1 MLRYLSI
8 GALMLSSAT
17 AMAEGPSY
25 SYIQGL
31 YQEVDVDFG
40 GDADGDGFAVAGSVA
55 INDSWYMFVDYA
67 SAEFDLSI
75 DFDRWAVGGGWHSA
89 ISETTD
95 WFVTA
100 SYVDAEIS
108 QGGFGFS
115 ESGFGASVGV
125 RSMVSPNLELAG
137 TVGYSDPEEET
148 AVRAELWYT
157 VTGNLALGAA
167 ASFGDDLDTLGVGIR
182 LYFDK

>member
-1 MLRYLSI
+1 MLRFLSV

-31 YQEVDVDFG
+31 YQEVDTDIG
-40 GDADGDGFAVAGSVA
+40 DGDGFAVAGSVE
-55 INDSWYMFVDYA
+55 INESWFVFVDYG
-67 SAEFDLSI
+67 SAEIDSFF
-75 DFDRWAVGGGWHSA
+75 DFDYNRWAVGGGWRSA
-89 ISETTD
+89 ISDKTD

-108 QGGFGFS
+108 AGGSSDS
-115 ESGFGASVGV
+115 ESGIGASLGV
-125 RSMVSPNLELAG
+125 RSMLNPKLELAG
-137 TVGYSDPEEET
+137 SVVYSDPEEET
-148 AVRAELWYT
+148 AIRAEIWYT
-157 VTGNLALGAA
+157 ITGNLALGAQA
-167 ASFGDDLDTLGVGIR
+167 TFGGDIDTLGAGIR

>member
-1 MLRYLSI
+1 MLRYLSL

-25 SYIQGL
+25 SYIQAL
-31 YQEVDVDFG
+31 YQEVDTDLG
-40 GDADGDGFAVAGSVA
+40 DGDGFAVAGSIA
-55 INDSWYMFVDYA
+55 INDSWFAFADYG
-67 SAEFDLSI
+67 SAEIDSLFDF
-75 DFDRWAVGGGWHSA
+75 DFDRWAIGAGWHSA

-108 QGGFGFS
+108 AGGGSFS
-115 ESGFGASVGV
+115 ESGLGASIGV
-125 RSMVSPNLELAG
+125 RSMMNPKLELAG
-137 TVGYSDPEEET
+137 SVVYSDPEEET
-148 AVRAELWYT
+148 GVRAELWYT
-157 VTGNLALGAA
+157 VTGNLALGAMA
-167 ASFGDDLDTLGVGIR
+167 TFGDDIDTLGVGLR